1 MNKHEECIEAL
12 EASIDHWENIVDCT
26 EYSDGTHNCALCSL
40 YYGDNCEDCPI
51 YKKTGQIFC
60 SSSPFYDFEIYVKK
74 TAYFGVA
81 GKVAVC
87 DFESKKLAEKMLEFL
102 QMLLQ
107 KEIDSV
113 TTYKCGDRFIHER
126 DEEYILAHFTT
137 NEVALISLNDGNRWV
152 EPITVGNTCKITVEE
167 FNLLTSG
174 SLDFVKKGV

>member
-1 MNKHEECIEAL
+1 MYNSKQRNALVSSISYWEEIVACKK
-12 EASIDHWENIVDCT
+12 AST
-26 EYSDGTHNCALCSL
+26 GRDGCPLCLIFMETNCQ
-40 YYGDNCEDCPI
+40 GCPI
-51 YKKTGQIFC
+51 YISTGKVSCSDTPYNEFYKYAKKT
-60 SSSPFYDFEIYVKK
+60 P
-74 TAYFGVA
+74 YFGVA